1 MGYYLIHVNTN
12 EKIRFYQTQ
21 KGARIGMRVSNR
33 NAGFQERMSWGG
45 IIGRDINL
53 EIENC
58 RKTIGCLA
66 PQHTYAK
73 GPYGIVKEWTE

>member
-1 MGYYLIHVNTN
+1 MGYHLVHVNTN
-12 EKIRFYQTQ
+12 EKIRWYQTR
-21 KGARIGMRVSNR
+21 KGARIAMRVSNR

-45 IIGRDINL
+45 IIGKDINL

-58 RKTIGCLA
+58 RGTMGFLA

-73 GPYGIVKEWTE
+73 GPYGIVKE